1 LNNNSLNE
9 TKFIRKKNIK
19 SFLTGDICKKLDG
32 NFYYLN
38 RIDRQIKIFG
48 NRIELDEIDK
58 VIGDLT
64 NITSHSLAYRNKIIT
79 FIKGPF
85 DKKLLLSKLEKQLPN
100 YMLPFSINQIKQWP
114 KNKNYKI
121 DEKKL
126 INLLKNT

>member
-1 LNNNSLNE
+1 M
-9 TKFIRKKNIK
+9 
-19 SFLTGDICKKLDG
+19 TGDICKKLNG

-64 NITSHSLAYRNKIIT
+64 SITSHSLTYKNKIIT
-79 FIKGPF
+79 FVKDSIN
-85 DKKLLLSKLEKQLPN
+85 KKHLLLKLSKQLPN
-100 YMLPFSINQIKQWP
+100 YMLPSNIYQIKKWP
-114 KNKNYKI
+114 KNKNSKI

-126 INLLKNT
+126 IQSLKK